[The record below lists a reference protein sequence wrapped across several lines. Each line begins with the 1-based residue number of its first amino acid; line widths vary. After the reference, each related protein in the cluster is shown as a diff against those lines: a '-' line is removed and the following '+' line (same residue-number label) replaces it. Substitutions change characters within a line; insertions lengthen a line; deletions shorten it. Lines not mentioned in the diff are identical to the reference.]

1 MTTPTMSES
10 AVIARKVPAFMG
22 SLAAVMPMPPAVN
35 RRIDPGHIHH
45 TGRRWRGVNHPR
57 LRAINNR
64 AEHPYLG
71 INREMADARVHRHRR
86 FHHRMGAAHLGQ
98 TQAQQ
103 AEHRD
108 SSGKWQFE

>member
-35 RRIDPGHIHH
+35 RRIDPGHMHH
-45 TGRRWRGVNHPR
+45 TRWWWRGVNHPR
-57 LRAINNR
+57 RRAINHR
-64 AEHPYLG
+64 AWPPYLG
-71 INREMADARVHRHRR
+71 VNREMTDARVHRHRR

-103 AEHRD
+103 AEQRNG
-108 SSGKWQFE
+108 S

>member
-1 MTTPTMSES
+1 MTTPTLSES
-10 AVIARKVPAFMG
+10 TVIAPKVPAFM
-22 SLAAVMPMPPAVN
+22 SPLVAVMPMPPAVN
-35 RRIDPGHIHH
+35 MRIDPGHIHH

-57 LRAINNR
+57 RRAINHR
-64 AEHPYLG
+64 AGHPYLG